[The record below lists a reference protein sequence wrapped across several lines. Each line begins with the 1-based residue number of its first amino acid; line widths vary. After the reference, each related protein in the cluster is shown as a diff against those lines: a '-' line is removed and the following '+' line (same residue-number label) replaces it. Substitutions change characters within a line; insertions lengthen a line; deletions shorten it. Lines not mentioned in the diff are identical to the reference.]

1 MQSDKSIIHRYSNTI
16 MDNKTSS
23 SVPRINKLIIIQ
35 NNILRKQNQGKRLI
49 NTWLIID
56 ERWFKNEAG
65 WSQNIND
72 VYLVS

>member
-49 NTWLIID
+49 NTRLIID
-56 ERWFKNEAG
+56 ER
-65 WSQNIND
+65 
-72 VYLVS
+72 

>member
-49 NTWLIID
+49 NTRLIID